1 MKICG
6 KCQCEKNET
15 EFHKNVRSKDGLHS
29 ICKICN
35 NAKVNEWRLAN
46 LERSRE
52 NARRYQKENREERKQ
67 YLKQYYADNRERLI
81 ETNTEYNKNNPEQ
94 RKETQ
99 KRYRYNKISD
109 REFFIRALVRT
120 ARTNA
125 KIKKLDFELNHVV
138 VNTLIILQNEKCCV
152 TGINFD
158 YNHSPEFRARP
169 FGPSIDR
176 KDNSKGYT
184 YDNIQIVCVIVNKAK
199 NEYPQEFFDNMC
211 AARMRFLNGSE
222 I

>member
-1 MKICG
+1 MKFCK
-6 KCQCEKNET
+6 KCQCEKDET
-15 EFHKNVRSKDGLHS
+15 EFHKNIRSKDGLHS

-35 NAKVNEWRLAN
+35 NAKVNEWRLEN

-67 YLKQYYADNRERLI
+67 YLKQYYADNRDKLI
-81 ETNTEYNKNNPEQ
+81 EANIDYNRNHPEQ

-99 KRYRYNKISD
+99 RRYRYNKISD

-125 KIKKLDFELNHVV
+125 KIKKLDFELNHVTI
-138 VNTLIILQNEKCCV
+138 NTLISLQNEKCCV
-152 TGINFD
+152 TGIGFD
-158 YNHSPEFRARP
+158 YNHSSEFRARP

-176 KDNSKGYT
+176 KDNTKGYT
-184 YDNIQIVCVIVNKAK
+184 YCNIQIVCNMVNRAK
-199 NEYPQEFFDNMC
+199 SEFTMEMFDEMC
-211 AARMRFLNGSE
+211 QARVRMLNGS
-222 I
+222 